1 MRRTI
6 LISAAA
12 ATLVLVGLVLLK
24 SGPAPVKDELLP
36 DPHNPDSL
44 VVGSAL
50 TDSLLSTSAAPGKPG
65 AEAEA
70 RALDAAVTPLPGG
83 AAGEGLPKG
92 FGRLEPGQEKA
103 YLQAAPLSR
112 KELASVETLLKSFK
126 LGRGREALNKLVRHL
141 RTQGLDPLIAKDS
154 NPSTGQMLNIRTGE
168 ALEGTKHF
176 HAVYVE
182 DESRNKDPFPQ
193 HLSFE
198 TRATGDCMAR
208 AEALLKKVYG
218 GQLGEPVRRRGDE
231 WVEWKVGDYS
241 VWIHRL
247 GLDDIRHDPFNART
261 LEDLGNCKAA
271 IELIPEEDQA
281 HL

>member
-12 ATLVLVGLVLLK
+12 ATLVLAGLVLLR

-36 DPHNPDSL
+36 DPLNPDAVL
-44 VVGSAL
+44 A
-50 TDSLLSTSAAPGKPG
+50 DSVLATSAAPGKPDSDAG
-65 AEAEA
+65 VQA
-70 RALDAAVTPLPGG
+70 RALDAAVAPLPGS

-112 KELASVETLLKSFK
+112 KELASVETLLRSFQ

-154 NPSTGQMLNIRTGE
+154 NPSTGQMLNIRTSE

-198 TRATGDCMAR
+198 TRATADCMAK
-208 AEALLKKVYG
+208 AEQLLKKVYG
-218 GQLGEPVRRRGDE
+218 AQLGEPVRRRGDE

-271 IELIPEEDQA
+271 IELIPEDEQA